1 MFLDTFNKIL
11 QEKKAEAKGE
21 PCCKKC
27 LRIIGK
33 ILIFILVIFFV
44 SPVLYSLYNQATSG
58 KKEPANPTDTAQ
70 DFDDAG
76 FNDFFNPNGS
86 ESNSTLN

>member
-1 MFLDTFNKIL
+1 MFLDTFSKIL

-86 ESNSTLN
+86 ESNSTSN